1 MKKVMLLA
9 LIALLPAAAFAQLGI
24 GPAAFYNSPV
34 LAGEAIESEDLDAEH
49 FTFGANARL
58 KLSLLHGEALA
69 LVSLSPFTSD
79 IFLDVGAEI
88 DLAVLRLS
96 AGIGPKL
103 TYTSDEGFFRGGYN
117 LKLNADIVLGSLSVG
132 LSYIWNVTLDGD
144 LDVRGR
150 RGLLGLTVLFW

>member
-1 MKKVMLLA
+1 MKKLVIIALL
-9 LIALLPAAAFAQLGI
+9 ALLPAVAFAQFGI

-34 LAGEAIESEDLDAEH
+34 LAGETIDPDDLDAEH

-58 KLSLLHGEALA
+58 KLTLLHAEALA

-79 IFLDVGAEI
+79 IFLDIGAAVDI
-88 DLAVLRLS
+88 AVLRLS

-103 TYTSDEGFFRGGYN
+103 TYTSGEGLFRGGYN
-117 LKLNADIVLGSLSVG
+117 LKVNADIVLGSISVG

-150 RGLLGLTVLFW
+150 RGLLGFSVLFW